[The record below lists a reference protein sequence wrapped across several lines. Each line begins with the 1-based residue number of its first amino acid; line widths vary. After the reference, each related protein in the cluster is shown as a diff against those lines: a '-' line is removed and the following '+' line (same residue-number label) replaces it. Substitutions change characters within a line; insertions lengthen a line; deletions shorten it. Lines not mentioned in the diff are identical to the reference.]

1 MQVST
6 DFLPELGYTRAD
18 SKNSLNSGRYVRM
31 VISIFPVI
39 SELSEVLE
47 HKHIETMLI
56 DLVELTF
63 AFRPEQ
69 EYVSKITIRIDRR
82 K

>member
-6 DFLPELGYTRAD
+6 YFLPELRYTRAD
-18 SKNSLNSGRYVRM
+18 SKNSLNSGCYIRM

-39 SELSEVLE
+39 PELSEVLQ

-56 DLVELTF
+56 DLVEPTF

-69 EYVSKITIRIDRR
+69 KYVSKIAICVDRR